1 MSISSLHDDIFPS
14 AYIKKSECFNL
25 TRTVSKIAWLKSIRC
40 VRTFLSTVCGGWV
53 IARAYPHH
61 ISLTTGVWTSR
72 PWLPV
77 GPFPINC
84 IIKKIVYIYIYI
96 ANKIQFIS
104 DEAIGSPRVSPLCS
118 VNIGSHASNDA
129 LSSWSLIISIRSQI
143 RNSGK
148 AWMPILLIMSWLHWT
163 EAHFKMLLTR
173 PSTIWVRMTL
183 RIFLFSC
190 CLRCK
195 AIFF

>member
-1 MSISSLHDDIFPS
+1 MTEEYTMRQDIPFHRMRGMGYCTSVPAS
-14 AYIKKSECFNL
+14 YI
-25 TRTVSKIAWLKSIRC
+25 
-40 VRTFLSTVCGGWV
+40 
-53 IARAYPHH
+53 PHH
-61 ISLTTGVWTSR
+61 RCLNKSTMTSSWTI
-72 PWLPV
+72 PHQLYH
-77 GPFPINC
+77 
-84 IIKKIVYIYIYI
+84 KKDCLYIYIYI

-148 AWMPILLIMSWLHWT
+148 AWMPTLLIMSWLHWT